1 MEFHKILTAIELS
14 CRQSENLMNGSY
26 LGLRERK
33 DIVIIKDYL
42 LTKKYDRLVSM
53 QNKNGNYLLI
63 CMILGAVLGVL
74 GGYFLSGIFI
84 EIKFLGTIFLNAL
97 KMVVVP
103 LIIASII
110 VGVTSLGDIRKLGKT
125 TGKTLLYYLATT
137 GFSVLIGLI
146 LVNLIRP
153 GVGVPLIGASVPE
166 FVVDRGENTIIEV
179 IVGLIPDNLFGAAAS
194 GKILPLI
201 IFALIFGGV
210 LTTIGSKGK
219 QLIVL
224 FQGINAAIMKIVM
237 LIIYF
242 APIGIFAL
250 IGGIVAENR
259 DSVDR
264 LFAALGLYSLTVII
278 GLLIHAVIVLP
289 LILKMFGRKNPFTY
303 FINMGQALT
312 TAFST
317 ASSAATLPLTM
328 EAVEHKNKVDKKA
341 ASFVLPLGA
350 TINMDGTALYEAVAA
365 LFIAQI
371 YGIDLSIG
379 AQVVIFFTA
388 TLASIGAAAIPEAG
402 LVMMSLVLAAVGL
415 PLEGIGIILVI
426 DWFLDRCRTT
436 VNVWGDSIG
445 AAVIGE
451 TAEIKTYLRPTR
463 ETKPVSARKQPSR
476 KSKPRVDKPVRGA
489 RPADRDKAYRP
500 KDGRKRDRKP
510 INGRN
515 RPERG
520 PRPDRT
526 PRGHR
531 EPERRT
537 RETVDKERRGSM
549 PRPAPKVQPEK
560 EIKKEPIKEN
570 LVVTQR
576 ETDDFFGTEFKKMDF
591 FKDDRPVA
599 APTEKQET
607 GTPTISDKKTEEKT
621 DGSEISDKKTE
632 DKTDASPIS
641 DIKTEEKTDTPTI
654 PDKKTEDKTDAE
666 EPAAKK
672 KVEVNNSENDENP
685 SDEEDMWGRG
695 KKKRPSK

>member
-1 MEFHKILTAIELS
+1 M
-14 CRQSENLMNGSY
+14 R
-26 LGLRERK
+26 
-33 DIVIIKDYL
+33 
-42 LTKKYDRLVSM
+42 
-53 QNKNGNYLLI
+53 NKSGNYILI
-63 CMILGAVLGVL
+63 GMITGAVLGVL
-74 GGYFLSGIFI
+74 GGYFLSEIFI

-97 KMVVVP
+97 KMVVIP

-137 GFSVLIGLI
+137 GFSVLIGII

-153 GVGVPLIGASVPE
+153 GVGVPLVGASVPE
-166 FVVDRGENTIIEV
+166 FVVDRGENTIVEV
-179 IVGLIPDNLFGAAAS
+179 IVGLIPDNIFGAAAS

-201 IFALIFGGV
+201 VFSLLFGGV
-210 LTTIGSKGK
+210 LTTIGAKGK
-219 QLIVL
+219 QLISL
-224 FQGINAAIMKIVM
+224 FQTINAAIMKIVI

-259 DSVDR
+259 GSVDK

-278 GLLIHAVIVLP
+278 GLLLHAIIVLP
-289 LILKMFGRKNPFTY
+289 LILKIFGRKNPFTY
-303 FINMGQALT
+303 FVNMGQALA
-312 TAFST
+312 TAFTT

-328 EAVEHKNKVDKKA
+328 ESVEHKNKVDKKA

-379 AQVVIFFTA
+379 AQVIIFFTA

-451 TAEIKTYLRPTR
+451 TAEIKTYLRPTQR
-463 ETKPVSARKQPSR
+463 TKTASARKRPVTGKTKMEKPARSAR
-476 KSKPRVDKPVRGA
+476 SSERSWISKPQN
-489 RPADRDKAYRP
+489 
-500 KDGRKRDRKP
+500 GRKKEK
-510 INGRN
+510 
-515 RPERG
+515 RPVNTRSRYEKDQYRE
-520 PRPDRT
+520 RT
-526 PRGHR
+526 PRSRKETGYK
-531 EPERRT
+531 T
-537 RETVDKERRGSM
+537 RETSDKEPPKIKR
-549 PRPAPKVQPEK
+549 RPAPKIQPEK
-560 EIKKEPIKEN
+560 VQKVESKKDKPRKIEPRKDDRDKKETRKKDNIIARKG
-570 LVVTQR
+570 V
-576 ETDDFFGTEFKKMDF
+576 DDFFGAEFPKIDF
-591 FKDDRPVA
+591 FDNEQ
-599 APTEKQET
+599 PTIAKPEKEEILETEISMKQPIVIEPEKPEVENSGISKEPPAIVKQENEET
-607 GTPTISDKKTEEKT
+607 KNTDIPDIQPIETEPAKMKIPDTE
-621 DGSEISDKKTE
+621 TE
-632 DKTDASPIS
+632 DKTEI
-641 DIKTEEKTDTPTI
+641 ENTDENNVV
-654 PDKKTEDKTDAE
+654 KEDYSAD
-666 EPAAKK
+666 
-672 KVEVNNSENDENP
+672 NNSSGDE
-685 SDEEDMWGRG
+685 DDIWGRG